1 MEKKSPMQSRSHQ
14 DSEVFVE
21 KWFCLGL
28 LSYSILYHILHF
40 SVYKTFFTVITSR
53 SLSKKSNLYGS
64 LLYTLVIFWI
74 FLPPL
79 RSFRNIYTQKAWKKD
94 TMATTLILAFDN
106 NGNQNWEKLFSYCL
120 VLFPITN
127 HYRDLHGISGNKVNA
142 LTWHVIT
149 RSPANGMTCSYAD
162 EWIFVNS

>member
-1 MEKKSPMQSRSHQ
+1 MEKKSPMQSRSHR
-14 DSEVFVE
+14 DSEVFVK

-64 LLYTLVIFWI
+64 LLYTLVIHWI

-79 RSFRNIYTQKAWKKD
+79 KSFRNIYTQKAWKKD

-106 NGNQNWEKLFSYCL
+106 NGNQWKNF
-120 VLFPITN
+120 FPIAWFCF
-127 HYRDLHGISGNKVNA
+127 LLQIIIGIFSGFQG
-142 LTWHVIT
+142 I
-149 RSPANGMTCSYAD
+149 R
-162 EWIFVNS
+162 